1 MTSSIR
7 LFIIVIV
14 VLSFALGS
22 FTARAQRSGPE
33 VEYAAVQ
40 GGLPFSPYVRVDNML
55 YLSGQLGTMPGGGL
69 AEGGV
74 QAETQ
79 QTLENIRNVLER
91 AGSSMNNV
99 VKCSVFMEDM
109 NQWPTMNEV
118 YVTFFPEHLPA
129 RSAFGSTGLALGAA
143 LEIEC
148 LATVGN

>member
-7 LFIIVIV
+7 AFMIVIV
-14 VLSFALGS
+14 VLSVALGS

-33 VEYAAVQ
+33 VEYAAAR

-55 YLSGQLGTMPGGGL
+55 YLSGQLGTVPGGGL

-74 QAETQ
+74 QAETR

-91 AGSSMNNV
+91 AGSSMNHV

-109 NQWPTMNEV
+109 NQWPAMNEV

-148 LATVGN
+148 FATVGN

>member
-7 LFIIVIV
+7 AFMIVIV
-14 VLSFALGS
+14 VLSVALGS

-33 VEYAAVQ
+33 GEYAAAQ

-55 YLSGQLGTMPGGGL
+55 YLSGQLGTVPGGGL

-74 QAETQ
+74 QAETR

-91 AGSSMNNV
+91 AGSSMNHV

-109 NQWPTMNEV
+109 NQWPAMNEV

-148 LATVGN
+148 FATVGN

>member
-7 LFIIVIV
+7 LFMIVMV
-14 VLSFALGS
+14 VLSFVLGS
-22 FTARAQRSGPE
+22 FTARAQRSGPV
-33 VEYAAVQ
+33 VEYAAAQ

-55 YLSGQLGTMPGGGL
+55 YLSGQLGNMPGGGL

-79 QTLENIRNVLER
+79 QTLENIRNVLES

-109 NQWPTMNEV
+109 NQWPAMNEV

>member
-7 LFIIVIV
+7 LFMIAIV

-40 GGLPFSPYVRVDNML
+40 GGLPFSHYVRVDNML
-55 YLSGQLGTMPGGGL
+55 YLSGQLGNMPGGGL

-109 NQWPTMNEV
+109 NQWPVMNEA